1 MNPHENASF
10 RGAYVRNARAE
21 RREAQAAR
29 QYAAALGRV
38 REAQAYGERQ
48 RERAAQARMNELR
61 EFLRR

>member
-21 RREAQAAR
+21 RREAQAAK
-29 QYAAALGRV
+29 QYAAAQARI

-48 RERAAQARMNELR
+48 AERAAQARMNELR